1 MKRGKTLA
9 TTECTGSTTYTPP
22 AYADGEK
29 TPTNRNM
36 QQGTSMLKTKIISM
50 SLLLLTTCIAAQA
63 QTKKKTTAKKAAVEK
78 TDEQERAEMMYERM
92 LSSTAQLLVIDSAVV
107 DFADFINKIP
117 LNKES
122 GHIST
127 YDAFFKTTG
136 QPSSYVHV
144 NEFGNKAFFSKTDDN
159 GHSRLYMADK
169 LGGKWTGIRELSEFG
184 DEFEDIN
191 YPFMMPDGTTLYFS
205 AKGKNGLGGYDIYVT
220 RYDTDSAR
228 FYRPENLGLPY
239 NSTGNDYFCLT
250 DDFDELGWLVTD
262 RRQAD
267 GKVCI
272 YTFVPSQSRDVYDEE
287 LVDEDK
293 LNSLAEL
300 RSIQDTWTDDGQID
314 AARKR
319 QAALLARNNA
329 VAKKAIT
336 FIVNDNTVYTSATD
350 FKSPTN
356 RERFAKLQEMKKDAD
371 EMAERLTAMRQN
383 YSKGNTAAKNRLGS
397 SIIKAEKSLETLR
410 ENIHKL
416 EKEIRNTEN
425 MIGN

>member
-1 MKRGKTLA
+1 MKRGRTLA
-9 TTECTGSTTYTPP
+9 TTECTGFITYTPP
-22 AYADGEK
+22 TYADGEK
-29 TPTNRNM
+29 TPTNRNI

-107 DFADFINKIP
+107 DFTDFINKIP
-117 LNKES
+117 LNNES

-144 NEFGNKAFFSKTDDN
+144 NEFGNKAFFSKNDDN

-169 LGGKWTGIRELSEFG
+169 LSGKWTGIRELSEFG

-287 LVDEDK
+287 LVDEDR

-300 RSIQDTWTDDGQID
+300 RSIQDTWTDEGQID

-319 QAALLARNNA
+319 QASLLARNNA

-371 EMAERLTAMRQN
+371 EMSERLTAMRQN
-383 YSKGNTAAKNRLGS
+383 YSKGNTAEKNRLGS

>member
-1 MKRGKTLA
+1 MKRGRTLA
-9 TTECTGSTTYTPP
+9 TTECTGFITYTPP
-22 AYADGEK
+22 TYADGEK
-29 TPTNRNM
+29 TPTNRNI

-107 DFADFINKIP
+107 DFTDFINKIP
-117 LNKES
+117 LNNES

-144 NEFGNKAFFSKTDDN
+144 NEFGNKAFFSKNDDN

-287 LVDEDK
+287 LVDEDR

-300 RSIQDTWTDDGQID
+300 RSIQDTWTDEGQID

-319 QAALLARNNA
+319 QASLLARNNA

-371 EMAERLTAMRQN
+371 EMSERLTAMRQN
-383 YSKGNTAAKNRLGS
+383 YSKGNTAEKNRLGS